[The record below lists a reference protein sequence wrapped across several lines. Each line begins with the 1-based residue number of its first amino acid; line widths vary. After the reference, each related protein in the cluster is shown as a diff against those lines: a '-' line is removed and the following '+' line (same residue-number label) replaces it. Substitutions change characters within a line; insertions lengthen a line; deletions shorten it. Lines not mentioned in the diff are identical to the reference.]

1 MVLFK
6 KMRKF
11 HNQIKLKYL
20 TDYIIDKTKLLDL
33 ASGKGGDILKW
44 NNNKMIVSVD
54 GYDINE
60 ESVKEAIRRRKISKI
75 KKRMTFKVV
84 DLSSKSLDCL
94 EKYEVITSM
103 FAFHYFFKSKE
114 SLNTI
119 FKTID
124 NCSKKGTI
132 IIMTLFDGNRVEDI
146 ESKNFYLHTF
156 KDNDKRRNTGNKLE
170 VFIKESVLDKPEIE
184 YIVDPKFLISIMK
197 KHHFNLVEKKDFE
210 ELYND
215 SFKLNS
221 EEQRLSF
228 LNTVYVFKRM

>member
-11 HNQIKLKYL
+11 HNKIKLKYI
-20 TDYIIDKTKLLDL
+20 TDYITEKSNLLDL

-44 NNNKMIVSVD
+44 NSNKMITSVD

-60 ESVKEAIRRRKISKI
+60 ESVKEAIRRRNASKI
-75 KKRMTFKVV
+75 KKRMTFKVL
-84 DLSSKSLDCL
+84 DLSRVPLKCE
-94 EKYEVITSM
+94 EKYKVITSM
-103 FAFHYFFKSKE
+103 FAFHYFFKSKQTLE
-114 SLNTI
+114 TI

-124 NCSKKGTI
+124 NCSTKGTI
-132 IIMTLFDGNRVEDI
+132 IILTLFDGNRVGNI
-146 ESKNFYLHTF
+146 KSKNFYLNTF

-215 SFKLNS
+215 SFELNA
-221 EEQRLSF
+221 EERELSF
-228 LNTVYVFKRM
+228 LNTVYVFKKV